1 MNILDLIQGFIIGG
15 SLIIAIGPQ
24 NLFVIQQGL
33 KNNYVL
39 ITVLICSFSDALL
52 IIIGIFLSS
61 IIININPFSINILK
75 FIGCFWLIIYGLNK
89 VIKSKKNNIKNK
101 ENLINEKLLIVVLN
115 TLIITYTNPHVYID
129 TIILLGTLST
139 NFQNQFLF
147 GLGAILAS
155 FIFFF
160 FLGYTSKRLS
170 KYIISNKLWFWIDNI
185 IGIVMISYGIYFII
199 N

>member
-52 IIIGIFLSS
+52 IIIGIILSS

-75 FIGCFWLIIYGLNK
+75 FIGGVWLIIYGLNK
-89 VIKSKKNNIKNK
+89 TIKSKKNNIKNK
-101 ENLINEKLLIVVLN
+101 ENLINDKILIVILN
-115 TLIITYTNPHVYID
+115 TLIITYVNPHVYID
-129 TIILLGTLST
+129 TVILLGTLST

-147 GLGAILAS
+147 GLGAIIAS

-160 FLGYTSKRLS
+160 FLGYTSKFLS
-170 KYIISNKLWFWIDNI
+170 KYIINNKLWFWIDNI
-185 IGIVMISYGIYFII
+185 IGIIMIGYGIYFII

>member
-75 FIGCFWLIIYGLNK
+75 FIGGFWLIIYGLNK
-89 VIKSKKNNIKNK
+89 SIKSKKNNIKNK
-101 ENLINEKLLIVVLN
+101 ENLIKDKLLVVVLN
-115 TLIITYTNPHVYID
+115 TLIITYVNPHVYID
-129 TIILLGTLST
+129 TVILLGTLST

-147 GLGAILAS
+147 GLGAIFAS

-160 FLGYTSKRLS
+160 FLGYTSKWLS

-185 IGIVMISYGIYFII
+185 IGLIMIGYGIYFII

>member
-61 IIININPFSINILK
+61 IIINFIPFSINILK
-75 FIGCFWLIIYGLNK
+75 FIGGFWLIIYGLNK

-115 TLIITYTNPHVYID
+115 TLIITYVNPHVYID
-129 TIILLGTLST
+129 TIILLGALST

-160 FLGYTSKRLS
+160 FLGYTSKWLS

-185 IGIVMISYGIYFII
+185 IGIVMISYGIYFMI

>member
-52 IIIGIFLSS
+52 IIIGIILSS

-75 FIGCFWLIIYGLNK
+75 FIGGFWLIIYGLNK
-89 VIKSKKNNIKNK
+89 SIKSKKNNIKNK
-101 ENLINEKLLIVVLN
+101 ENLIKDKLLVVILN
-115 TLIITYTNPHVYID
+115 TLIITYVNPHVYID
-129 TIILLGTLST
+129 TVILLGTLST

-147 GLGAILAS
+147 GLGAIFAS

-160 FLGYTSKRLS
+160 FLGYTSKWLS

-185 IGIVMISYGIYFII
+185 IGMIMIGYGIYFII

>member
-75 FIGCFWLIIYGLNK
+75 FIGGFWLIIYGLNK
-89 VIKSKKNNIKNK
+89 VITSKNT
-101 ENLINEKLLIVVLN
+101 ENLINDKLLIVVLN
-115 TLIITYTNPHVYID
+115 TLIITYANPHVYID
-129 TIILLGTLST
+129 TVILLGTLST

-160 FLGYTSKRLS
+160 FLGYTSKWLS

>member
-52 IIIGIFLSS
+52 IIIGIILSS
-61 IIININPFSINILK
+61 IIININPFSINVLK
-75 FIGCFWLIIYGLNK
+75 FIGGFWLIIYGLNK
-89 VIKSKKNNIKNK
+89 SIKSKKNNIKNK
-101 ENLINEKLLIVVLN
+101 KKLIKDKSLVVVLN
-115 TLIITYTNPHVYID
+115 TLIITYVNPHVYID
-129 TIILLGTLST
+129 TVILLGTLSI

-147 GLGAILAS
+147 GLGAIFAS

-160 FLGYTSKRLS
+160 FLGYTSKWLS

-185 IGIVMISYGIYFII
+185 IGMIMIGYGIYFII

>member
-52 IIIGIFLSS
+52 IIIGIFFSS

-75 FIGCFWLIIYGLNK
+75 FIGGFWLIIYGLNK

-147 GLGAILAS
+147 GLGAVLAS

-160 FLGYTSKRLS
+160 FLGYTSKSLS

>member
-52 IIIGIFLSS
+52 IIIGIILSS
-61 IIININPFSINILK
+61 IITNINPFSINILK
-75 FIGCFWLIIYGLNK
+75 FIGGFWLIIYGLNK
-89 VIKSKKNNIKNK
+89 SIKSKKNNIKNQ
-101 ENLINEKLLIVVLN
+101 EKLIKDKLLVVVLN
-115 TLIITYTNPHVYID
+115 TLIITYVNPHVYID
-129 TIILLGTLST
+129 TVILLGTLST

-147 GLGAILAS
+147 GLGAIIAS

-160 FLGYTSKRLS
+160 FLGYTSKWLS
-170 KYIISNKLWFWIDNI
+170 KYLISNKLWFWIDNI
-185 IGIVMISYGIYFII
+185 IGMIMIGYGIYFII

>member
-33 KNNYVL
+33 KNNYIL
-39 ITVLICSFSDALL
+39 IAVLICSFSDALL
-52 IIIGIFLSS
+52 IMIGIFLSS

-75 FIGCFWLIIYGLNK
+75 FIGGFWLIIYGLNK
-89 VIKSKKNNIKNK
+89 SIKSKKNNIKNK
-101 ENLINEKLLIVVLN
+101 ENLIKDKLLVVILN
-115 TLIITYTNPHVYID
+115 TLIITYVNPHVYID
-129 TIILLGTLST
+129 TVILLGTLSI

-147 GLGAILAS
+147 GLGAIIAS

-160 FLGYTSKRLS
+160 FLGYTSKWLS

-185 IGIVMISYGIYFII
+185 IGIIMIGYGIYFII

>member
-75 FIGCFWLIIYGLNK
+75 FIGGFWLIIYGLRK
-89 VIKSKKNNIKNK
+89 VITSKKNNIKNK
-101 ENLINEKLLIVVLN
+101 ENLINDKILIVILN
-115 TLIITYTNPHVYID
+115 TLIITYVNPHVYID
-129 TIILLGTLST
+129 TVILLGTLSI

-147 GLGAILAS
+147 GLGAIFAS

-160 FLGYTSKRLS
+160 FLGYTSKLLS
-170 KYIISNKLWFWIDNI
+170 KYIINNKLWFWIDNI
-185 IGIVMISYGIYFII
+185 IGMIMIGYGIYFII

>member
-61 IIININPFSINILK
+61 IIININLFSINILK
-75 FIGCFWLIIYGLNK
+75 FIGGFWLIIYGLNK
-89 VIKSKKNNIKNK
+89 MIKSKK
-101 ENLINEKLLIVVLN
+101 
-115 TLIITYTNPHVYID
+115 II
-129 TIILLGTLST
+129 
-139 NFQNQFLF
+139 
-147 GLGAILAS
+147 
-155 FIFFF
+155 
-160 FLGYTSKRLS
+160 
-170 KYIISNKLWFWIDNI
+170 
-185 IGIVMISYGIYFII
+185 
-199 N
+199 

>member
-24 NLFVIQQGL
+24 NLFVIKQGL

-75 FIGCFWLIIYGLNK
+75 FIGGFWLIIYGLRK
-89 VIKSKKNNIKNK
+89 VITSKKNNIKNK
-101 ENLINEKLLIVVLN
+101 ENLINDKILIVILN
-115 TLIITYTNPHVYID
+115 TLIITYVNPHVYID
-129 TIILLGTLST
+129 TVILLGTLST

-147 GLGAILAS
+147 GLGAIIAS

-160 FLGYTSKRLS
+160 FLGYTSKWLS

-185 IGIVMISYGIYFII
+185 IGMIMIGYGIYFII

>member
-33 KNNYVL
+33 KNNHVL

-75 FIGCFWLIIYGLNK
+75 FIGG
-89 VIKSKKNNIKNK
+89 
-101 ENLINEKLLIVVLN
+101 
-115 TLIITYTNPHVYID
+115 
-129 TIILLGTLST
+129 
-139 NFQNQFLF
+139 F
-147 GLGAILAS
+147 G
-155 FIFFF
+155 
-160 FLGYTSKRLS
+160 
-170 KYIISNKLWFWIDNI
+170 
-185 IGIVMISYGIYFII
+185 
-199 N
+199 

>member
-52 IIIGIFLSS
+52 IIIGIILSS

-75 FIGCFWLIIYGLNK
+75 FIGGFWLIFYGLNK
-89 VIKSKKNNIKNK
+89 SIKSKKNNIQNK
-101 ENLINEKLLIVVLN
+101 KKLIQEKLLVVVLN
-115 TLIITYTNPHVYID
+115 TLIITYVNPHVYID

-147 GLGAILAS
+147 GLGAIFAS

-160 FLGYTSKRLS
+160 FLGYTSKWLS

-185 IGIVMISYGIYFII
+185 IGMIMIGYGIYFII

>member
-52 IIIGIFLSS
+52 IIIGIILSS

-75 FIGCFWLIIYGLNK
+75 FIGGFWLIIYGLNK
-89 VIKSKKNNIKNK
+89 SIKSKKNNIKNK
-101 ENLINEKLLIVVLN
+101 ENLINDKILIVILN
-115 TLIITYTNPHVYID
+115 TLIITYVNPHVYID
-129 TIILLGTLST
+129 TVILLGTLST

-147 GLGAILAS
+147 GLGAIIAS

-160 FLGYTSKRLS
+160 FLGYTSKWLS

-185 IGIVMISYGIYFII
+185 IGMIMIGYGIYFII

>member
-24 NLFVIQQGL
+24 NLFIIQQGL

-52 IIIGIFLSS
+52 IMIGIFLSS

-75 FIGCFWLIIYGLNK
+75 FIGSFWLIFYGLNK
-89 VIKSKKNNIKNK
+89 VITSKKNNIKNT
-101 ENLINEKLLIVVLN
+101 ENLINDKLLIVVLN

-129 TIILLGTLST
+129 TVILLGTLST

-147 GLGAILAS
+147 GFGAILAS

-160 FLGYTSKRLS
+160 FLGYTSKWLS
-170 KYIISNKLWFWIDNI
+170 KYIINNKLWFWIDNI

>member
-1 MNILDLIQGFIIGG
+1 MNILDLIQGFVIGG

-33 KNNYVL
+33 KNNYVF
-39 ITVLICSFSDALL
+39 ITILICSFSDALL
-52 IIIGIFLSS
+52 IIIGISLSS
-61 IIININPFSINILK
+61 MIIEISPLTINILK
-75 FIGCFWLIIYGLNK
+75 YIGGFWLIIYGVKK
-89 VIKSKKNNIKNK
+89 VLKSKKNNINK
-101 ENLINEKLLIVVLN
+101 KEKFINEKLLIVILN
-115 TLIITYTNPHVYID
+115 TLMITYVNPHVYID

-147 GLGAILAS
+147 GLGAILSS

-160 FLGYTSKRLS
+160 LIGYSSKFFS
-170 KYIISNKLWFWIDNI
+170 KYIINNKLWFWIDNM
-185 IGIVMISYGIYFII
+185 IGIVMISYGTYFII

>member
-15 SLIIAIGPQ
+15 SLIITIGPQ

-75 FIGCFWLIIYGLNK
+75 FIGGFWLIIYGLNK

-115 TLIITYTNPHVYID
+115 TLIITYSNPHVYID

-160 FLGYTSKRLS
+160 FLGYTSKWLS
-170 KYIISNKLWFWIDNI
+170 KNIISNKLWFWIDNI

>member
-33 KNNYVL
+33 KNNYIL
-39 ITVLICSFSDALL
+39 IAVLICSFSDALL
-52 IIIGIFLSS
+52 IMIGIFLSS
-61 IIININPFSINILK
+61 IIINVNPFSINILK
-75 FIGCFWLIIYGLNK
+75 FIGGFWLIIYGLNK
-89 VIKSKKNNIKNK
+89 SIKSKKNNIKNK
-101 ENLINEKLLIVVLN
+101 EKIIKDKLLVVVLN
-115 TLIITYTNPHVYID
+115 TLIITYVNPHVYID
-129 TIILLGTLST
+129 TVILLGTLST

-147 GLGAILAS
+147 GLGAIFAS

-160 FLGYTSKRLS
+160 FLGYTSKWLS

-185 IGIVMISYGIYFII
+185 IGMIMIGYGIYFII

>member
-1 MNILDLIQGFIIGG
+1 MNILDIIQGFIIGG

-33 KNNYVL
+33 KNNYVF
-39 ITVLICSFSDALL
+39 ITILICSFSDALL
-52 IIIGIFLSS
+52 IIIGISLSS
-61 IIININPFSINILK
+61 MIIEISPLTINILK
-75 FIGCFWLIIYGLNK
+75 YIGGFWLIIYGVKK
-89 VIKSKKNNIKNK
+89 VLKSKKNNINK
-101 ENLINEKLLIVVLN
+101 KEKFINEKLLIVILN
-115 TLIITYTNPHVYID
+115 TLMITYVNPHVYID

-147 GLGAILAS
+147 GLGAILSS

-160 FLGYTSKRLS
+160 LIGYSSKFFS
-170 KYIISNKLWFWIDNI
+170 KFIINNKLWFWIDNM
-185 IGIVMISYGIYFII
+185 IGIVMISYGTYFII

>member
-52 IIIGIFLSS
+52 IIIGIILSS

-75 FIGCFWLIIYGLNK
+75 FIGGFWLIIYGLNK
-89 VIKSKKNNIKNK
+89 SIKSKKNNIKNK
-101 ENLINEKLLIVVLN
+101 EKLIKDKLLVVILN
-115 TLIITYTNPHVYID
+115 TLIITYVNPHVYID
-129 TIILLGTLST
+129 TVILLGTLSI

-147 GLGAILAS
+147 GLGAIFAS

-160 FLGYTSKRLS
+160 FLGYTSKWLS

-185 IGIVMISYGIYFII
+185 IGMIMIGYGIYFII

>member
-15 SLIIAIGPQ
+15 SLIITIGPQ

-75 FIGCFWLIIYGLNK
+75 FIGGFWLIIYGLNK

-115 TLIITYTNPHVYID
+115 TLIITYSNPHVYID

-160 FLGYTSKRLS
+160 FLGYTSKWLS

>member
-1 MNILDLIQGFIIGG
+1 MNILDIIQGFIIGG

-52 IIIGIFLSS
+52 IIIGIILSS

-75 FIGCFWLIIYGLNK
+75 FIGGVWLIIYGLNK
-89 VIKSKKNNIKNK
+89 TIKSKKNNIKNK
-101 ENLINEKLLIVVLN
+101 ENLINDKILIVILN
-115 TLIITYTNPHVYID
+115 TLIITYVNPHVYID
-129 TIILLGTLST
+129 TVILLGTLST

-147 GLGAILAS
+147 GLGAIFAS

-160 FLGYTSKRLS
+160 FLGYTSKFLS
-170 KYIISNKLWFWIDNI
+170 KYIINNKLWFWIDNI
-185 IGIVMISYGIYFII
+185 IGIIMIGYGIYFII

>member
-15 SLIIAIGPQ
+15 SLIITIGPQ

-75 FIGCFWLIIYGLNK
+75 FIGGFWLIIYGLNK

>member
-1 MNILDLIQGFIIGG
+1 VNILDLIQGFVIGG

-33 KNNYVL
+33 KNNYVF
-39 ITVLICSFSDALL
+39 ITILICSFSDALL
-52 IIIGIFLSS
+52 IIIGISLSS
-61 IIININPFSINILK
+61 MIIEISPLTINILK
-75 FIGCFWLIIYGLNK
+75 YIGGFWLIIYGVKK
-89 VIKSKKNNIKNK
+89 VLKSKKNNINK
-101 ENLINEKLLIVVLN
+101 KEKFINEKLLIVILN
-115 TLIITYTNPHVYID
+115 TLMITYVNPHVYID

-147 GLGAILAS
+147 GLGAILSS

-160 FLGYTSKRLS
+160 LIGYSSKFFS
-170 KYIISNKLWFWIDNI
+170 KYIINNKLWFWIDNM
-185 IGIVMISYGIYFII
+185 IGIVMISYGTYFII